1 MNPTACFKHSN
12 PLTHHSTYTHTHVH
26 TYAHTH
32 TLPSLH
38 SPTPSLKSKRKNIVK
53 LRGLNPDTC
62 DVETVRK
69 IFHDHHS
76 VTNVTF
82 DKDGTARI
90 MFADRKTAKVR
101 KRETDETERDEVRDG
116 KRDSLFILNIV
127 VERVAGYGV
136 VYVCCGARCGV

>member
-1 MNPTACFKHSN
+1 MNPTTCFKHSN
-12 PLTHHSTYTHTHVH
+12 PPYSPFHVH
-26 TYAHTH
+26 TQTHTCSHTRARTHAHAHTH
-32 TLPSLH
+32 THARAPPTPPLPL

-53 LRGLNPDTC
+53 LRGLNPETC

-101 KRETDETERDEVRDG
+101 KREKDEGREIRDRER
-116 KRDSLFILNIV
+116 
-127 VERVAGYGV
+127 
-136 VYVCCGARCGV
+136 